1 MVAIDSSGIVASAV
15 YEGYLLPHTV
25 QYSDISGD
33 AIGRCLVPA
42 LERTGCV
49 FANPIEKM
57 DCISDLVKAMAV
69 VPLEKGH
76 VPSITTL
83 PATRCFEVRR
93 GLNGG
98 LARVRVTAA
107 ERLACGEA
115 LFDPSLLGAD
125 CRLVGDGLANTIFQS
140 ISASDLDT
148 SSREMWKTI
157 VACGEF
163 STLTNLDERLAHEV
177 QVLAKAAAVPFKKP
191 TVLRH
196 KRPALYG
203 AQILASLSTFA
214 SMWISAAE
222 YEETGPSIVGVK
234 RY

>member
-1 MVAIDSSGIVASAV
+1 MVIDSSGIAASAV
-15 YEGYLLPHTV
+15 YDGYLLPHSM
-25 QYSDISGD
+25 QYSDIGGD
-33 AIGRCLVPA
+33 AIGRCLAPA
-42 LERTGCV
+42 LERAGCV

-57 DCISDLVKAMAV
+57 DCISDRVKAMAV
-69 VPLEKGH
+69 VPLKKGH
-76 VPSITTL
+76 ACSDTTL

-93 GLNGG
+93 GLNDGPTQ
-98 LARVRVTAA
+98 VRVTAA

-115 LFDPSLLGAD
+115 LFDPSVLGAD
-125 CRLVGDGLANTIFQS
+125 CPLVGDGLANTIFQS
-140 ISASDLDT
+140 ISATDMDT
-148 SSREMWKTI
+148 CSREMWKTI

-177 QVLAKAAAVPFKKP
+177 QVLAKAAAAPFSKP

-222 YEETGPSIVGVK
+222 YEERGPSIVGVK
-234 RY
+234 CL